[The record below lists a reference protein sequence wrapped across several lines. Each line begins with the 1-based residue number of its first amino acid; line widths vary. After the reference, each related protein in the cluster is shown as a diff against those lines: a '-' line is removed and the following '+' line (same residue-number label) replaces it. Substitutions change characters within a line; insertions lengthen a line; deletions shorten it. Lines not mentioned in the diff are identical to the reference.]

1 MSKAVLEP
9 PVGNA
14 AKINPAERTIP
25 SVEIFANQLPINIRQ
40 GKTKTI
46 ILTGAVYDQ
55 PFKGNI
61 TLMPTPDFATGCPLF
76 GNVPFNGVYNNVMFP
91 VGPDSVQLQFTVTG
105 PTSLKP
111 GTYTCK
117 LTYDAIFPTFG
128 GPIHVG
134 KGNTVSISYNL
145 KKPLRP
151 GEVDTDI

>member
-9 PVGNA
+9 PVSNA
-14 AKINPAERTIP
+14 AKINPASRTIP
-25 SVEIFANQLPINIRQ
+25 SVEIFATQLPINIRQ

-55 PFKGNI
+55 PFTGNI
-61 TLMPTPDFATGCPLF
+61 TLVPTPNFQTGCPLF
-76 GNVPFNGVYNNVMFP
+76 GNVPFNGVYNNVTFP
-91 VGPDSVQLQFTVTG
+91 VGPNSVQLQFTVTG

-111 GTYTCK
+111 GSYTCK
-117 LTYDAIFPTFG
+117 LTYDAVISTLA

-134 KGNTVSISYNL
+134 KGNTVSIPYNL
-145 KKPLRP
+145 KKPLLP